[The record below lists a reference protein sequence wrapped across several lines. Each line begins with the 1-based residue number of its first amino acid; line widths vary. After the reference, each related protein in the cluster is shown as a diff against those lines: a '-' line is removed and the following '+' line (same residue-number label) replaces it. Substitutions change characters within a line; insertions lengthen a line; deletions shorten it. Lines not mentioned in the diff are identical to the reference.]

1 MKAFVRILLSLLG
14 ILPAFSLYAQTTS
27 GGMQEP
33 VYPKE
38 TKAES
43 LPVKVLTGTV
53 FNDMGEPLAGAN
65 VSVVGDK
72 NNTITTNSVG
82 GYVLRTTT
90 AKPVLRITYAGYKD
104 MEQTVSATQPTSFTL
119 EAVANYK
126 RDLKK
131 RSKAAEKAYKN

>member
-1 MKAFVRILLSLLG
+1 MKASVRIVLSLLAF
-14 ILPAFSLYAQTTS
+14 LTAFSVQAQTTA

-33 VYPKE
+33 IYPKE

-43 LPVKVLTGTV
+43 LPIKVLTGTV

-65 VSVVGDK
+65 VTVVGDK

-82 GYVLRTTT
+82 GYVLRTT
-90 AKPVLRITYAGYKD
+90 AAQPVLRITYAGYKD
-104 MEQTVSATQPTSFTL
+104 LEQTVNPLHPTSFTL

-131 RSKAAEKAYKN
+131 RSKAAEKAYRN

>member
-14 ILPAFSLYAQTTS
+14 ILPVFSLYAQTTS

-33 VYPKE
+33 IYPKE

-43 LPVKVLTGTV
+43 LPVNVLTGTV
-53 FNDMGEPLAGAN
+53 FNDMGEPLAGAS

-90 AKPVLRITYAGYKD
+90 VKPVLRITYAGYKD
-104 MEQTVSATQPTSFTL
+104 LEQMVSATQPTSFTL

-131 RSKAAEKAYKN
+131 RSKAAEKAYRN